1 MGIELDHATV
11 PARDRRASAELLGCL
26 LGVAWAEARVGPF
39 CAVYVN
45 DGLTLDFD
53 QADGPFPVQ
62 HYCFRVSEVE
72 FAGIVERLKAK
83 GVPFRS
89 TPHGPVDMQVN
100 TRQRRPDR
108 VLESTRRPR
117 TGGPHSELC
126 AKQRRSRGKLTP
138 DPPCR
143 RRA

>member
-100 TRQRRPDR
+100 TRHGGQIVYWNQPDGHVR
-108 VLESTRRPR
+108 E
-117 TGGPHSELC
+117 
-126 AKQRRSRGKLTP
+126 ALTASYA
-138 DPPCR
+138 R
-143 RRA
+143 NSAGAAAS

>member
-26 LGVAWAEARVGPF
+26 LGFAWAEARVGPF

-62 HYCFRVSEVE
+62 HYCFRVSEVQ

-100 TRQRRPDR
+100 TWHGGQIVYWNQPDGHVR
-108 VLESTRRPR
+108 E
-117 TGGPHSELC
+117 
-126 AKQRRSRGKLTP
+126 ALTASYA
-138 DPPCR
+138 R
-143 RRA
+143 NSAGAAAS

>member
-1 MGIELDHATV
+1 MGIDLDHATV

-26 LGVAWAEARVGPF
+26 LGFAWAEARVGPF

-62 HYCFRVSEVE
+62 HYCFRVSEVQ

-89 TPHGPVDMQVN
+89 TPHGLVDMQVN
-100 TRQRRPDR
+100 TWHGGQIVYWNQPDGHVR
-108 VLESTRRPR
+108 E
-117 TGGPHSELC
+117 
-126 AKQRRSRGKLTP
+126 ALTASYA
-138 DPPCR
+138 R
-143 RRA
+143 NSAGAAAS